1 MADFHERYTISIRD
15 NALASD
21 SFGFTSTYETQFR
34 ASVAEMLGQRCRMKF
49 SNATIQPSHQ
59 SRTASSFH
67 SVISSLPRRI
77 SRGTYIDEVSG
88 PQSRLIRSIGST
100 GLKGTRLYGGSVG
113 PCLHSAPRFCSA
125 ILRGSSAL
133 SFSFSGRKASRM
145 TGCFCRMCTGS
156 RPKNGQKFAM
166 VIEVNAR
173 RERDKRR
180 YLARR

>member
-1 MADFHERYTISIRD
+1 MSVTRVADFHERYTISIRD

-113 PCLHSAPRFCSA
+113 SCLHSASTFLLCHSPWLVRAFFFIQREKSEPDDRLLLSNVYRKPA
-125 ILRGSSAL
+125 KKRAKVRYGYRG
-133 SFSFSGRKASRM
+133 
-145 TGCFCRMCTGS
+145 
-156 RPKNGQKFAM
+156 
-166 VIEVNAR
+166 
-173 RERDKRR
+173 ERTP
-180 YLARR
+180 